1 MVLVR
6 LRLSRLLLS
15 GLCGPFPATATAPG
29 SHILAAIHTAIAIA
43 VGTAAAAHCVALMLV
58 VLAARLLALGH
69 LVPCVAG
76 MPGVSRAR
84 RLLVL
89 GVALMG
95 RCGGRRLRGGRH
107 GERKRNRADEYLHFK
122 LLSHSRTKGS

>member
-15 GLCGPFPATATAPG
+15 RLCRPLPTTATAPG
-29 SHILAAIHTAIAIA
+29 GHILAAIHTAIAIA
-43 VGTAAAAHCVALMLV
+43 VGTAAAAHRVALMLV
-58 VLAARLLALGH
+58 VLAALLLALGH

-76 MPGVSRAR
+76 MPGLSRVS

-89 GVALMG
+89 RVALMG
-95 RCGGRRLRGGRH
+95 LGSRCRLRGGRH
-107 GERKRNRADEYLHFK
+107 GEGKRNCADEYLHFK
-122 LLSHSRTKGS
+122 LLSHSRTKSS